1 MKGQCKRIIVLLI
14 MFALA
19 CFYVDSHVQHDI
31 WMTQRISEQ
40 QDQIDFLLKYV
51 KILKREINET
61 SNRKHTAGE
70 NK

>member
-1 MKGQCKRIIVLLI
+1 MKAQCKRTIALLI

-40 QDQIDFLLKYV
+40 QEQIDFLLKYV

-61 SNRKHTAGE
+61 SNRKHTNGK